1 MIIKL
6 LSVHIPAF
14 WESIKFTVK
23 EADEVDEKDLQ
34 PYLNELLHA
43 LLNDKAQCFVHLD
56 DERRLTAM
64 LISRIT
70 EDRVTGDKCMLLQ
83 CLYSWQRQ
91 PDAVWQQDTDFIR
104 QFAIKTGCKYLS
116 FTSRNEAMFKLGE
129 KIGFTERYR
138 TFEHRLDERG

>member
-6 LSVHIPAF
+6 LSSQIPAF

-43 LLNDKAQCFVHLD
+43 LLNDTAQCFVRLD
-56 DERRLTAM
+56 DNRVLTAM
-64 LISRIT
+64 LISRILG
-70 EDRVTGDKCMLLQ
+70 DKVTGEKYLFLQ

-91 PDAVWQQDTDFIR
+91 PDEVWQQDTDFVR
-104 QFAIKTGCKYLS
+104 QFAINSGCKYLS

-129 KIGFTERYR
+129 KLGFTEKYR
-138 TFEHRLDERG
+138 TFDCRID